1 MPDRRVKPCATCHH
15 PKTRHRRGC
24 CIHHWTTRGQTF
36 MGMGTVV
43 KYCTCE
49 GYLYR
54 PKLREA
60 FAPVTRADFTRRA

>member
-1 MPDRRVKPCATCHH
+1 MPDRRVKPCATCRH

-49 GYLYR
+49 GYQ
-54 PKLREA
+54 EGGA
-60 FAPVTRADFTRRA
+60 A